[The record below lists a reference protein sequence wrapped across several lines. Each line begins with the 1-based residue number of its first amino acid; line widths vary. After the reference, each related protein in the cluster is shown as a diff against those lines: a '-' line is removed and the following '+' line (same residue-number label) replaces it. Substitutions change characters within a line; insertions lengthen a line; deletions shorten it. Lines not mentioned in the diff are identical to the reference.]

1 MIVFSA
7 EEERTAE
14 SGPAVAGS
22 AAPVSRALE
31 LVAETDA
38 YHVDDWEG
46 GLMTKPTA
54 RACWA
59 SARESIHPIIIDRE
73 MPRRMF
79 PMRGYCFVAI
89 MQLPCSKQ
97 AKEG

>member
-38 YHVDDWEG
+38 CHVDDWEG

-59 SARESIHPIIIDRE
+59 SARESMYPIIIDRE
-73 MPRRMF
+73 MPPQNVSDAGVLF
-79 PMRGYCFVAI
+79 CCYHATSLF
-89 MQLPCSKQ
+89 
-97 AKEG
+97 